1 MIDRRMLIGGAWCE
15 AEHGATFERRDPVT
29 GALASRAPAASAAD
43 AERAVAAAHAAFPAW
58 AAL

>member
-43 AERAVAAAHAAFPAW
+43 AERAVAA
-58 AAL
+58 

>member
-29 GALASRAPAASAAD
+29 GALASYNF
-43 AERAVAAAHAAFPAW
+43 V
-58 AAL
+58 